1 MSATGTAAGDGASRI
16 AEAVPPPGQEPSTR
30 DVAPRRH
37 PARERAVLLAAALVA
52 VATPVVAA
60 LDVDVPGRPVL
71 AVLFVLTVPGVPLAA
86 LLRLPGKLLPA
97 ALAVALSIATALLL
111 ATAGLGTGWWSP
123 LGWAAGSSAVGL
135 VATAWA
141 LTRLPLPE
149 PGDDAP
155 RGTSAPAAR
164 GLRGRP
170 VALAVLAAAVAL
182 WWLATRWTDLDD
194 AGATGVV
201 GVVAWPYVAAVVLV
215 AAVAALHL
223 SSRRP
228 DPVVLGAAAVVLAL
242 IVYAFVNVT
251 DGVAG
256 VPTGWLHVGFADYI
270 AENQQ
275 SFDGLDARASWPAF
289 FTVAAQLVQL
299 GGVADASAFLAF
311 APFVYNV
318 LAIPAI
324 LVVARCVTRSG
335 RLAWLAVFLYLGA
348 NWVQQDY
355 FAPQATAFVLYL
367 AVLATLLWEATAAPV
382 APLTGGLWSK
392 ALQVWKRR
400 PGLPAGT
407 TPGQSLARLA
417 ALVFIAAA
425 LVVGHQLTPISLVIT
440 AFLFALTGYTRHRR
454 LWLVAAL
461 LFLGWFS
468 YAASDYWVGHLDN
481 VLGDVGQLFGNL
493 DSAVSSR
500 VVAGDETYQLMQN
513 LRIGWS
519 LLYGLLALV
528 GLWTI
533 RRRPDALLTG
543 LLLVGA
549 GALVAMQSYGGE
561 VMLRTFLFAAP
572 ILAPL
577 SALALKRLATR
588 RALVPAVVLAVVLTA
603 WVMVGTAVRGVNV
616 SFERV
621 TADDVAAA
629 QVLWDELDPG
639 DTVGFLATAGAYG
652 ADRVGEYEPLV
663 MDEEFCGTG
672 ALECALDRQ
681 PDFIVASRAQDAQRE
696 LAAGDPPGASTALAD
711 ELVARGLYERIYS
724 GPDAQVLR
732 LVAQGG

>member
-1 MSATGTAAGDGASRI
+1 MSATGTAAGDGASRT
-16 AEAVPPPGQEPSTR
+16 AEAIRPGQQPALQSGTPPR
-30 DVAPRRH
+30 D
-37 PARERAVLLAAALVA
+37 PARERAVLLGAALIA

-60 LDVDVPGRPVL
+60 LDADFPGRGLL
-71 AVLFVLTVPGVPLAA
+71 AVLFVLTVPGVPLAS
-86 LLRLPGKLLPA
+86 LLRLPGRLLPA
-97 ALAVALSIATALLL
+97 ALAVALSISTHLLL
-111 ATAGLGTGWWSP
+111 ATAGLGAGWWSP
-123 LGWAAGSSAVGL
+123 LGWTAVSAAVGL
-135 VATAWA
+135 VAAA
-141 LTRLPLPE
+141 LALRRLPAA
-149 PGDDAP
+149 AP
-155 RGTSAPAAR
+155 RPAPAAP
-164 GLRGRP
+164 GAGRAGP
-170 VALAVLAAAVAL
+170 WARVPALLALAAAVGL

-194 AGATGVV
+194 AGATGVI
-201 GVVAWPYVAAVVLV
+201 GVLAWPYVAAVALV
-215 AAVAALHL
+215 AAVVVVHL
-223 SSRRP
+223 LQPRP
-228 DPVVLGAAAVVLAL
+228 DPLVLGAAAVVLAL
-242 IVYAFVNVT
+242 VVYAFANTT

-275 SFDGLDARASWPAF
+275 SFNGLDARASWPAF
-289 FTVAAQLVQL
+289 FTVTAQLVQL
-299 GGVADASAFLAF
+299 AGVPDASSFLAL

-318 LAIPAI
+318 LAIPAV

-355 FAPQATAFVLYL
+355 FAPQATAFLLYL
-367 AVLATLLWEATAAPV
+367 AVLATLMWEATSAPV
-382 APLTGGLWSK
+382 PALTGSLRSK
-392 ALQVWKRR
+392 ATQVWRRR
-400 PGLPAGT
+400 PGRPAGT

-440 AFLFALTGYTRHRR
+440 AFLFALTGYTQHRR

-468 YAASDYWVGHLDN
+468 YAGSGYWIGHLDS
-481 VLGDVGQLFGNL
+481 VLGDVGQLFGNI

-500 VVAGDETYQLMQN
+500 VAAGDETYLLMQN

-519 LLYGLLALV
+519 LVYGLLGLV

-533 RRRPDALLTG
+533 RRRPDALLIG

-572 ILAPL
+572 LLAPL
-577 SALALKRLATR
+577 AALALRRLTTR
-588 RALVPAVVLAVVLTA
+588 RAVVPGVVLAVVLTA
-603 WVMVGTAVRGVNV
+603 WAMVGTAARGVNI

-629 QVLWDELDPG
+629 RVLWDALEDG
-639 DTVGFLATAGAYG
+639 DTVAFLATAGAYG
-652 ADRVGEYEPLV
+652 ADRVGDYQSLLL
-663 MDEEFCGTG
+663 DEEFCGTG
-672 ALECALDRQ
+672 PLECVLEDQ
-681 PDFIVASRAQDAQRE
+681 PDFVVTGRSQDAQRE
-696 LAAGDPPGASTALAD
+696 LAAGDRPGASTALAD
-711 ELVARGLYERIYS
+711 ELVARGLYERIYT